1 MSKLAKKKANKSNT
15 KQKNIIFDRVLL
27 CFRRGNC
34 YVMSMSKVQVFY
46 YVEGCSVMCM
56 KNQKLAGNRVEPLFG
71 LNRIGIKRRVAPQ
84 TAVSWL
90 YVC

>member
-46 YVEGCSVMCM
+46 HVEGAVLCM
-56 KNQKLAGNRVEPLFG
+56 KNRKLAGNRVEPLFG

-84 TAVSWL
+84 TAVSYV